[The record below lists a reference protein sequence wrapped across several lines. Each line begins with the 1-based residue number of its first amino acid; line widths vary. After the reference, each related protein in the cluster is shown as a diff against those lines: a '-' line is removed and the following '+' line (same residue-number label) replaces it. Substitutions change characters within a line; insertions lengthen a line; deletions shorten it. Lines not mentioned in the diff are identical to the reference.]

1 MGDEVRDL
9 QLHADPAITASDLSL
24 GYQERPGKVFQAV
37 EGINIRVQKGS
48 SLAVLGE
55 SGAGKSTLATYL
67 AGHGADSPAKSDRI
81 RRMSGEARVFDTALT
96 KPSGRMLRRIT
107 AHIGYLPQDAGA
119 KLAPDLNVGDLIFQP
134 IEERIPKFD
143 RNELGPH
150 IAEMFEILGMPLTF
164 LQKYPYELSKGQRQ
178 RVAVLR
184 SLVHTPSVYVAD
196 EPTLGVDANNR
207 PKIVELIEWYRARSN
222 PTMLIVSHDIGLL
235 EALIE
240 DVLIM
245 QRGAAVGFGN
255 INSIFRHAT
264 HEYVVKLADALRT
277 SAYDEIAAE

>member
-1 MGDEVRDL
+1 MRDIH
-9 QLHADPAITASDLSL
+9 LHADPAIIASDLSL

-37 EGINIRVQKGS
+37 EGVNVSVRRGS

-55 SGAGKSTLATYL
+55 SGAGKSTLASYL
-67 AGHGADSPAKSDRI
+67 AGHGNDAQSKHDRVHRI
-81 RRMSGEARVFDTALT
+81 SGEGRVFDVALN
-96 KPSGRMLRRIT
+96 KPSRRVIRRIT

-119 KLAPDLNVGDLIFQP
+119 KLSPELNVGDLVFQP

-143 RNELGPH
+143 RNELGAQV
-150 IAEMFEILGMPLTF
+150 AEMFEILGMPLTL

-184 SLVHTPSVYVAD
+184 SLIHSPSVYIAD

-207 PKIVELIEWYRARSN
+207 PKIVELIDWYRARTN
-222 PTMLIVSHDIGLL
+222 PAMLIVSHDIGLL
-235 EALIE
+235 EALIQ

-245 QRGAAVGFGN
+245 QRGAAVGFGD
-255 INSIFRHAT
+255 INTIFRHAT
-264 HEYVVKLADALRT
+264 HNYVVKLADALRT